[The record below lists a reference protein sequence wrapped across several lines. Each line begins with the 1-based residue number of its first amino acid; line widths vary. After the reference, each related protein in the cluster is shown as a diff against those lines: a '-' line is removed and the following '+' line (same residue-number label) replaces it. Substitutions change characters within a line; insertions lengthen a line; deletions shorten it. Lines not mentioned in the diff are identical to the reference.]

1 MKKTAQGVGL
11 IELVISM
18 AILSIALLGSLIS
31 INTVILSSFDP
42 LLVQQAVSIAE
53 SYLQE
58 IGNRH
63 FPINPCPAATRAN
76 YTNICH
82 YHGLSESPTDQLGH
96 SLAALSDYNVTVHV
110 DNTTASLGS
119 FSGSAAVAR
128 VDVTV
133 SHSGMQTIQMSAYK
147 TNH

>member
-1 MKKTAQGVGL
+1 MKKISQGVGL

-31 INTVILSSFDP
+31 INTVILSSSDP

-63 FPINPCPAATRAN
+63 FPISPCPAAIRSN
-76 YTNICH
+76 YSNICH
-82 YHGLSESPTDQLGH
+82 YQGLSESPTDQEGN
-96 SLAALSDYNVTVHV
+96 SLAALSDYTVTVNV
-110 DNTTASLGS
+110 DNTTESLGS
-119 FSGSAAVAR
+119 FSGSTAVAR

-133 SHSGMQTIQMSAYK
+133 SHSSMQTIQMSAYK